1 MLLPDGK
8 MGVIDFGAVAPL
20 PGGIPIEIG
29 LATRYALDDDYENLQ
44 ATMQKIGFIQKGEQV
59 SKREMDE
66 MMKQYVEP
74 LEVEVFHYTRKWLQR
89 ITATNMKPDRA
100 AGQIKAARQMD
111 IPAKLAI
118 PLRVIASNVA
128 IACQLDAH
136 VPARRLAAE
145 LIPGFADEAA

>member
-1 MLLPDGK
+1 MLLPDAK

-29 LATRYALDDDYENLQ
+29 LSTRYALNDDYDNLL
-44 ATMQKIGFIQKGEQV
+44 ATMQKIGFVQKGEQV

-89 ITATNMKPDRA
+89 ITAMSMKPDRA
-100 AGQIKAARQMD
+100 AGQIRAARQMD
-111 IPAKLAI
+111 VPAKLAI

-136 VPARRLAAE
+136 VPVRALATE